1 MNSQISLDYSIIK
14 VEVNGK
20 ITAVT
25 IEDNTTGEIFTGWA
39 ACHPADKFQLPLGVA
54 LAERRAIRK
63 MALASIDND
72 IHYLVG

>member
-20 ITAVT
+20 ITTVT
-25 IEDNTTGEIFTGWA
+25 IEDNTTGEIFTGLA
-39 ACHPADKFQLPLGVA
+39 ACNPADKFQLPLGVA

-63 MALASIDND
+63 MALTSIDND
-72 IHYLVG
+72 IHYLAD

>member
-39 ACHPADKFQLPLGVA
+39 ACNPKDKF
-54 LAERRAIRK
+54 
-63 MALASIDND
+63 
-72 IHYLVG
+72 

>member
-20 ITAVT
+20 ITTVI
-25 IEDNTTGEIFTGWA
+25 IEDNTTGEIFTGQA
-39 ACHPADKFQLPLGVA
+39 ACNPADKFQLPLGVA

-63 MALASIDND
+63 MALTSIDHD
-72 IHYLVG
+72 INYLAC